1 MQTLS
6 KYVKCPS
13 CPRAVSFS
21 YYRRHAA
28 DCHSG
33 GNISFREIHSMKLPA
48 NEVFECPRCESLF
61 HDLAEHFTTSS
72 CERVSPDPD
81 PSETSYAKR
90 GSYQTSAQRHG
101 PHFQQQRKLAL
112 NRDGWTCQMPGC
124 TITYDEHCER
134 DDLFPQGGG
143 LHVHHIRDS
152 QHFDS
157 AEAADTLD
165 NLISLCAEH
174 HDQVQR
180 GKRPAPQ
187 P

>member
-13 CPRAVSFS
+13 CPRAVPFS

-28 DCHSG
+28 NCYSDG
-33 GNISFREIHSMKLPA
+33 DIPFREIHSMKLPA
-48 NEVFECPRCESLF
+48 NKVFECSQCESLF
-61 HDLAEHFTTSS
+61 HDLAEHFATSS
-72 CERVSPDPD
+72 CKRDNPNSDS
-81 PSETSYAKR
+81 SETDYAKR

-101 PHFQQQRKLAL
+101 PHFQRQRELAL
-112 NRDGWTCQMPGC
+112 DRDGWTCQMPGC
-124 TITYDEHCER
+124 TITNDEHYER
-134 DDLFPQGGG
+134 DDLFGGG
-143 LHVHHIRDS
+143 LHVHHIRES
-152 QHFDS
+152 VHFDS

-174 HDQVQR
+174 HGQVQR
-180 GKRPAPQ
+180 GERPAPR